1 MQPTNSQ
8 FKKGALTITQT
19 ASTSEHSAF
28 SRMGFVKK
36 HKYRLML
43 AAFLIMFAASALYN
57 LGYMSVQWDEMPHLN
72 GGLLLIRGQT
82 WDYMTTYGYYPPL
95 FDLVTTGY
103 FLVFGI
109 NEVAG
114 RLVAVTFSV
123 LAIWLLFEF
132 TKRTYGVKNAL
143 VASVLL
149 GTMPGF
155 FWLSRVTMLET
166 MLIFFFTLVMFAF
179 YSWLSKDNSNRALIF
194 SGLALGIGILAKY
207 QIVVAALAMMLSILF
222 LGRKRLKLNLTKF
235 LLIFALAVFVVVP
248 WFVMIYHYDG
258 ITKFQTLQYV
268 MSEGGQDRPA
278 YSNRFQPIPV
288 YYLTEMVWPFN
299 DLAVHPIS
307 LPIFALGLCGLGL
320 FAYRRRKQ
328 DIFFL
333 TWFIVVYVFFT
344 LIPNRQWRYVTP
356 LFPILAISAACFIMF
371 LYSLV
376 RAWKP
381 KQVGIKAERLKKLAA
396 LLFIVIIASA
406 FAYSTYNAYQM
417 TIRDQ
422 IHIPIQEATNYMA
435 DHLSQNQSAVL
446 VCAFNL
452 LNQDMFRFYLPKN
465 LPSDQIWQYP
475 SLAVDAFTPNF
486 DITEFVSLCQ
496 ERNVKYIIL
505 FDWGPHTTF
514 FNTTLDYAQVQTM
527 IYNTHKFGDPQD
539 QPFFGDFADN
549 KGFRLFLVRFL
560 G

>member
-1 MQPTNSQ
+1 
-8 FKKGALTITQT
+8 
-19 ASTSEHSAF
+19 
-28 SRMGFVKK
+28 
-36 HKYRLML
+36 ML
-43 AAFLIMFAASALYN
+43 IAFLIAFAAAALYN
-57 LGYMSVQWDEMPHLN
+57 VGYMSVQWDEMPHLN
-72 GGLLLIRGQT
+72 GGLLLMRGQT

-95 FDLVTTGY
+95 FDLVTMGY
-103 FLVFGI
+103 FQVFGV

-114 RLVAVTFSV
+114 RLVAVTFSL
-123 LAIWLLFEF
+123 LAIWLLFKF

-179 YSWLSKDNSNRALIF
+179 YTWLSKDNSNRALIF

-207 QIVVAALAMMLSILF
+207 QIVVAALAMLLSIMF
-222 LGRKRLKLNLTKF
+222 LSRKRLKLNLAKF
-235 LLIFALAVFVVVP
+235 LLIFAIAILVVVP

-288 YYLTEMVWPFN
+288 YYLTEMAWPFK

-356 LFPILAISAACFIMF
+356 LFPILAISAACFIIF
-371 LYSLV
+371 LYSSV

-381 KQVGIKAERLKKLAA
+381 KQVDIKADRIKKLTAA
-396 LLFIVIIASA
+396 FFIVIIASA
-406 FAYSTYNAYQM
+406 VAYATYDAYQM

-435 DHLSQNQSAVL
+435 GHLDQNQSAVL

-452 LNQDMFRFYLPKN
+452 LNQDMFRFYLPN
-465 LPSDQIWQYP
+465 NMSSDQIWQYP

-486 DITEFVSLCQ
+486 NITEFVSLCQ
-496 ERNVKYIIL
+496 ESNVKYIVL

-514 FNTTLDYAQVQTM
+514 FNTTLDYVQVQTM
-527 IYNTHKFGDPQD
+527 IYDTHRFGDPQD